1 MRRPNSSI
9 LALICFFL
17 AMSSFG
23 FSGTGYTDSGEKF
36 LTAGSYINMWV
47 LNKETR
53 KMMFVSFQEANTL
66 WKSQVVTIPPQ
77 FDLDKCALSAA
88 GGRGKAVF
96 LHDSSSG
103 MTTMFLVDKN
113 HTVVQFMDFNGAIEL
128 Q

>member
-1 MRRPNSSI
+1 MKRCIGKILYIRAAVGLYLPNWRPGCDYRQTVTSCKD
-9 LALICFFL
+9 LGGGVICEL
-17 AMSSFG
+17 SHELD
-23 FSGTGYTDSGEKF
+23 YVRWLVGEV
-36 LTAGSYINMWV
+36 AQI
-47 LNKETR
+47 
-53 KMMFVSFQEANTL
+53 
-66 WKSQVVTIPPQ
+66 
-77 FDLDKCALSAA
+77 CALSAA